1 MACCGEQR
9 RATVRNVTPAAT
21 ENRTPAAAP
30 PPAAPARSYVG
41 AGVKLRY
48 RERSPVQVRG
58 PGTGTRYEFSGQRPV
73 QVVDR
78 RDVER
83 LLKTGFFDR
92 AEY

>member
-21 ENRTPAAAP
+21 ENRTPAAS
-30 PPAAPARSYVG
+30 PPAVPARSYVG

-48 RERSPVQVRG
+48 KERSPVQVRG